1 MVRAAGSTGG
11 TVVVRRIRAMV
22 TVSFGGTWER
32 RGIFIQDNTAQETG
46 TLPSTLLLQH
56 HGSSRDML

>member
-22 TVSFGGTWER
+22 AVSFGGTWER
-32 RGIFIQDNTAQETG
+32 RGIFIQESTAQETG

-56 HGSSRDML
+56 RASSRDML